1 MLISSHFLTFCAL
14 SFHYQAP
21 QKPVR
26 CPQVDFTKSPRG
38 FMPYLSHCF
47 TFGSDITAPSTIQK
61 FPYICGTRTNGEIL
75 LSQLKSTQTPKMDVI
90 SISNDKNVNWT
101 KFEPNP
107 LENSRFQI
115 FIAGTP
121 DSRNTFFVFALTAL
135 RMVRF
140 SIFQPILV
148 EMVPIYQNRLRN
160 PRLDHFEQSYGPPK
174 LV

>member
-1 MLISSHFLTFCAL
+1 MTFCAL
-14 SFHYQAP
+14 FFHSQATQRP
-21 QKPVR
+21 FR

-38 FMPYLSHCF
+38 FMRYLSHCF

-107 LENSRFQI
+107 LENSRFQF

-121 DSRNTFFVFALTAL
+121 DSRHTFFVFALTPL
-135 RMVRF
+135 KVVGF
-140 SIFQPILV
+140 SIFQLILV
-148 EMVPIYQNRLRN
+148 ENVPNNPNQLRN
-160 PRLDHFEQSYGPPK
+160 RKLDHYKKSYGLRK
-174 LV
+174 LG

>member
-21 QKPVR
+21 QKPVG

-121 DSRNTFFVFALTAL
+121 DSRNMFGKIHFTASRVPESYSTIKNHKVFMHQATH
-135 RMVRF
+135 F
-140 SIFQPILV
+140 S
-148 EMVPIYQNRLRN
+148 
-160 PRLDHFEQSYGPPK
+160 
-174 LV
+174 